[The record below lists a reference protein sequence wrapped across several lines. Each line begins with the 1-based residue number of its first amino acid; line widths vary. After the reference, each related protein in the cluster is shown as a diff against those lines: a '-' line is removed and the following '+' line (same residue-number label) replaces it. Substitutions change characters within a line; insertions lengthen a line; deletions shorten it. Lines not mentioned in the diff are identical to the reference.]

1 MPTPI
6 CNDQTIPG
14 DSPCQHPATVV
25 VHLLDTRYFADQD
38 HAKLTMFAEPRGRG
52 HLPHDLRRRAQPGH
66 LTEGDQPHTATV
78 IALPDGSTGLRLV
91 SPQAELRCLTCG
103 TVEFK
108 VRATGTVWIK
118 VERVELAKL
127 VTVPLSIELDTEE
140 GTVTAVKVLDQRGDR
155 PPAFTARAATAPMP
169 TWPPPCWP

>member
-1 MPTPI
+1 MAIYPMTYDAER
-6 CNDQTIPG
+6 NL
-14 DSPCQHPATVV
+14 ATW
-25 VHLLDTRYFADQD
+25 
-38 HAKLTMFAEPRGRG
+38 
-52 HLPHDLRRRAQPGH
+52 
-66 LTEGDQPHTATV
+66 TEGDQPHTATV

-140 GTVTAVKVLDQRGDR
+140 GTVTAVKVLDQRAIR

-169 TWPPPCWP
+169 TCRPAGPDRGRGLAGLDRRLAL